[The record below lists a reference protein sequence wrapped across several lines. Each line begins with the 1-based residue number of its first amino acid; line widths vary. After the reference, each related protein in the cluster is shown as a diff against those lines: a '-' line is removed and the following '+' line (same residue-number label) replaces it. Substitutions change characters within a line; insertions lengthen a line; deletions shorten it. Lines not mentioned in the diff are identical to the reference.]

1 MELREL
7 LRASVAEYGVSLS
20 DAQCDAFLLYG
31 DLLRE
36 WNEKINLTAITKED
50 EVIVKHFADSLSL
63 QPYLPTDGAFSL
75 IDVGTG
81 AGFPGIP
88 LKIANPSM
96 QLTLLDSL
104 DKRIQFLKH
113 VLGAVG
119 ADGYTCLHS
128 RAEDAG
134 KNPLYR
140 EQFDV
145 CTARAVAK
153 LPVLLEYCLPF
164 VKVGGMFLAMKGSDL
179 EELKDAGNALKLLGG
194 EIMDCKTFKLY
205 GGEMQRTIVLVK
217 KVRQTSTKFPRK
229 AGKPTK
235 EPL

>member
-7 LRASVAEYGVSLS
+7 LRAAVAEYGVALS
-20 DAQCDAFLLYG
+20 DGQCDNFLQYG

-36 WNEKINLTAITKED
+36 WNEKINLTAITKE
-50 EVIVKHFADSLSL
+50 EEIIVKHFADSLSL
-63 QPYLPTDGAFSL
+63 QPYLPADKPFSL

-88 LKIANPSM
+88 LKIVNPSM

-113 VLGAVG
+113 VLESVG
-119 ADGYTCLHS
+119 ATDYTCLHS

-140 EQFDV
+140 EKFDI

-179 EELKDAGNALKLLGG
+179 EELKASDNALKLLGG
-194 EIMDCKTFKLY
+194 EIVDCKTFKLY
-205 GGEMQRTIVLVK
+205 GDEIQRNIIFVK
-217 KVRQTSTKFPRK
+217 KIRPTSTKYPRK

>member
-1 MELREL
+1 MALREL
-7 LRASVAEYGVSLS
+7 LRAAVAEYGVTLS
-20 DAQCDAFLLYG
+20 QKQCDNFLLYG

-36 WNEKINLTAITKED
+36 WNEKINLTAITKEE

-63 QPYLPTDGAFSL
+63 QPYLPADKAFSL

-88 LKIANPSM
+88 LKIVNPSM

-113 VLGAVG
+113 VLSSVG
-119 ADGYTCLHS
+119 ASEYTCLHS

-217 KVRQTSTKFPRK
+217 KVRQTPTKFPRK

>member
-1 MELREL
+1 MALREL
-7 LRASVAEYGVSLS
+7 LRAAVAEYGVTLS
-20 DAQCDAFLLYG
+20 EKQCDNFLLYG

-36 WNEKINLTAITKED
+36 WNEKINLTAITKEE

-63 QPYLPTDGAFSL
+63 QPYLPADKAFSL

-88 LKIANPSM
+88 LKIVNPSM

-113 VLGAVG
+113 VLSSVG
-119 ADGYTCLHS
+119 ASEYTCLHS

-217 KVRQTSTKFPRK
+217 KVRQTPTKFPRK

>member
-7 LRASVAEYGVSLS
+7 LRAAVAEYGVTLS
-20 DAQCDAFLLYG
+20 DKQCDNFLLYG

-36 WNEKINLTAITKED
+36 WNEKINLTAITKEE

-63 QPYLPTDGAFSL
+63 QPYLPTDKAFSL

-88 LKIANPSM
+88 LKIVNPSM

-104 DKRIQFLKH
+104 DKRIQFLKT
-113 VLGAVG
+113 VLASWG

>member
-7 LRASVAEYGVSLS
+7 LRAAVAEYGITLS
-20 DAQCDAFLLYG
+20 DGQCDNFLLYG

-36 WNEKINLTAITKED
+36 WNEKINLTAITKEED
-50 EVIVKHFADSLSL
+50 VIIKHFADSLSL
-63 QPYLPTDGAFSL
+63 QPYLPAEKSFSL

-88 LKIANPSM
+88 LKIVNPSM

-113 VLGAVG
+113 VLSSVG
-119 ADGYTCLHS
+119 AEGYTCLHS

-134 KNPLYR
+134 KNALYR
-140 EQFDV
+140 EQFDI

-164 VKVGGMFLAMKGSDL
+164 VRVGGMFLAMKGSDL
-179 EELKDAGNALKLLGG
+179 EELKDSGNALKLLGG

-205 GGEMQRTIVLVK
+205 GDEIQRTIVCVK
-217 KVRQTSTKFPRK
+217 KVRPTSTRFPRK
-229 AGKPTK
+229 AGKPTR